1 MRLDA
6 VLKLEKTNQSDIKIL
21 TNAEQLN
28 YSSVMAFVL
37 VTEGGVTLGSD
48 YLSYMISL
56 VVLLPSGSSNP
67 ALMRIRSLASPLIA
81 HQPTSKVL
89 TVPCLTKPILIYQ

>member
-1 MRLDA
+1 MRKSRLMRLDA
-6 VLKLEKTNQSDIKIL
+6 VLWLEKKNQSDIKSL
-21 TNAEQLN
+21 TNAGQVN

-56 VVLLPSGSSNP
+56 VVC
-67 ALMRIRSLASPLIA
+67 
-81 HQPTSKVL
+81 
-89 TVPCLTKPILIYQ
+89 CLQVRQTPR